1 MIFMLE
7 LGGSERF
14 RDTLRTLCVH
24 LGLILGMRSAGWE
37 DVPLVAME
45 TVGADCFNQ
54 SLKAGRIIKTDAIR
68 R

>member
-1 MIFMLE
+1 M
-7 LGGSERF
+7 
-14 RDTLRTLCVH
+14 
-24 LGLILGMRSAGWE
+24 GMRSAGWE

-68 R
+68 RSGDLQDSKVGWYHRA

>member
-1 MIFMLE
+1 M
-7 LGGSERF
+7 
-14 RDTLRTLCVH
+14 RTHCVH